1 MKRNVENPDFGSD
14 SIFFAFPIKR
24 INFWGLQHTC
34 TAAAC
39 KNRCIKLIRLFSPGR
54 AVYWVLF
61 VYFGHQSSK
70 KEIDQIGIGRI
81 ALWQTNAPF
90 NLMCSHAIF
99 GNTCNMSLLLFSHCL
114 KNPWKYLIW
123 IFEPRIFT
131 DLSAVESWFL
141 AWKFKYLLSSMLR
154 LFCVIFKHCDCT
166 CIKTFWQQ

>member
-1 MKRNVENPDFGSD
+1 MCIEQELVVMRSRFRLIDFTFVMNYGLEKSMKRNVENPDFGSD

-81 ALWQTNAPF
+81 AL
-90 NLMCSHAIF
+90 
-99 GNTCNMSLLLFSHCL
+99 
-114 KNPWKYLIW
+114 
-123 IFEPRIFT
+123 
-131 DLSAVESWFL
+131 
-141 AWKFKYLLSSMLR
+141 
-154 LFCVIFKHCDCT
+154 
-166 CIKTFWQQ
+166 